1 MVPVVRFDLFSSGR
15 LLAALEEAGYPGT
28 PPDRTLRSW
37 IQNDSAPDALRL
49 FVSEVLLER
58 KEAAP
63 PWWAERLLQR
73 LDEIYESQQQ
83 LAQSASRDVI
93 EALAPDELRQA
104 AMEADARIAAELEQS
119 RRRSGEPTEGPTAAP
134 GGGSLGSRRQS
145 PK

>member
-119 RRRSGEPTEGPTAAP
+119 RRRSDERAGGPTAAP
-134 GGGSLGSRRQS
+134 GGGSPSSKRRS
-145 PK
+145 P